1 MPGATSMVVIGIT
14 ALIVFGPS
22 KLPDIGRAF
31 GHSLREFKN
40 ALKELYRMTT
50 KKLQRI
56 PLKIKRKNPNFYVN
70 KSYTD

>member
-40 ALKELYRMTT
+40 AAEGIIQDDDKKTPEDTIEDKEE
-50 KKLQRI
+50 
-56 PLKIKRKNPNFYVN
+56 
-70 KSYTD
+70 KS

>member
-31 GHSLREFKN
+31 GHSCENLKMQR
-40 ALKELYRMTT
+40 KELYRMTT
-50 KKLQRI
+50 KNSRG
-56 PLKIKRKNPNFYVN
+56 YH
-70 KSYTD
+70 